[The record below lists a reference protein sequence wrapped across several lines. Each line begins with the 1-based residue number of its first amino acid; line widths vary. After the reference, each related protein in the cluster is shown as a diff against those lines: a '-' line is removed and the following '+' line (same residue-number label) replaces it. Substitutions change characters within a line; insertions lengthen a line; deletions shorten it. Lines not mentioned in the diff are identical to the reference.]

1 MTTDRTAYIFGAG
14 VSGLATGWKLL
25 ERGWNVEII
34 EREPFHGG
42 MARTWKWNEFL
53 IDVGPHLYHTP
64 DPAVVE
70 FWEREFGDLFVKGDF
85 WCKNV
90 LGENFDEYYEYP
102 LSYEAISKY
111 PSDLRKKVFQ
121 ELEQINPE
129 ERAKASSYKQYVRA
143 LVGPTLQSMFFE
155 EYPEKIWGLSTE
167 EMTPL
172 WAPKRVELRQKDTP
186 FYHGQWNAVGKYGAG
201 CICDR
206 MYDKIVGLGGR
217 VRLNQGVRGLGVDGT
232 TIDQILLEGDER
244 IEVKT
249 RDVLISTIPISVLSR
264 FLNVPCSLTFRGI
277 TSVYLAFDREF
288 VIPEGIHWLYYG
300 SPKVCFN
307 RISEQK
313 KLSPECAPPHAAHE
327 MVQRAKR
334 EGVSM
339 AVHHFM
345 RYGGL
350 AQSLARFAKE
360 HELGEPL
367 SIVVQGG
374 AAGIVTT
381 GIHWVDFA
389 VELFGS
395 EPINVVSTAY
405 GEPINPRTPDVQLFG
420 GSVIWTFEGG
430 REAIVTYNNRSSISM
445 TGCVFYRDATVEID
459 DELNVIARQRD
470 MKAVEQFP
478 SITRTG
484 PVVTDL
490 FRGQLPGMFSL
501 ADGMKTALSEIQ
513 NGKKMTVPGSAGVTA
528 VSSCV
533 GALLASRSERAVPL
547 PIDPDTTEGRES
559 WPMS

>member
-1 MTTDRTAYIFGAG
+1 MNGVLFGYGSIGRRHASVLAG
-14 VSGLATGWKLL
+14 TVDEL
-25 ERGWNVEII
+25 
-34 EREPFHGG
+34 
-42 MARTWKWNEFL
+42 
-53 IDVGPHLYHTP
+53 
-64 DPAVVE
+64 AVVDTKPAA
-70 FWEREFGDLFVKGDF
+70 REQAAAAHPAATVLDSLEGFDRVSWNPDSTLAVIATWGPSHAELFH
-85 WCKNV
+85 
-90 LGENFDEYYEYP
+90 
-102 LSYEAISKY
+102 
-111 PSDLRKKVFQ
+111 
-121 ELEQINPE
+121 
-129 ERAKASSYKQYVRA
+129 A
-143 LVGPTLQSMFFE
+143 LV
-155 EYPEKIWGLSTE
+155 
-167 EMTPL
+167 
-172 WAPKRVELRQKDTP
+172 D
-186 FYHGQWNAVGKYGAG
+186 
-201 CICDR
+201 
-206 MYDKIVGLGGR
+206 
-217 VRLNQGVRGLGVDGT
+217 
-232 TIDQILLEGDER
+232 
-244 IEVKT
+244 
-249 RDVLISTIPISVLSR
+249 
-264 FLNVPCSLTFRGI
+264 RGI
-277 TSVYLAFDREF
+277 RHILCEKPLAVSV
-288 VIPEGIHWLYYG
+288 
-300 SPKVCFN
+300 
-307 RISEQK
+307 
-313 KLSPECAPPHAAHE
+313 HAAHE